1 MRRGNGRGEPE
12 TRKGRQGL
20 PARLRNPPGGRNARV
35 MLLAL
40 FLDRTGSGLWAASS
54 VLYLTFV
61 TQLSAQQIGVL
72 LGVAG
77 VAGIAGS
84 PLAGRLAGR
93 FPVRPLLI
101 GCHLLR
107 LVTLVL
113 VLLCS
118 GFEALL
124 PVIAVTYLGDR
135 AAKMLE
141 MLFATRTAGER
152 RAAYQALSRSVAN
165 GGYALGAGIA
175 AIGPAVGTSDAYRAL
190 ILGNA
195 LSFVIAAAL
204 VWRTSEP
211 RDKPIEVARFGSRGP
226 GREAAARPQGHPV
239 ARPRLSH
246 VRAAGHPD
254 EPRRLHPQRRP
265 AAVAGEPHLGAARPR
280 PGLPDHQHRDG
291 RGAADQRVGAGRGSA
306 PGHPGGAAVRGHD
319 VRVLCVRSWRRP
331 PGVGPGRPRPSCSPR
346 RWWSP
351 WRS

>member
-20 PARLRNPPGGRNARV
+20 PARLRNPPGGRNARA

-113 VLLCS
+113 VPLCS

-211 RDKPIEVARFGSRGP
+211 RDKPIEVARGS
-226 GREAAARPQGHPV
+226 
-239 ARPRLSH
+239 
-246 VRAAGHPD
+246 AAGAPAGKQPPVRRATPWRDRGYLTFVLLDIPMNLDDSILNVGLPLWLVNRTSAPHALAPAFLIINTGTVVVLQISVSARA
-254 EPRRLHPQRRP
+254 EGPRRATR
-265 AAVAGEPHLGAARPR
+265 AVLLYGAI
-280 PGLPDHQHRDG
+280 PDL
-291 RGAADQRVGAGRGSA
+291 AWES
-306 PGHPGGAAVRGHD
+306 
-319 VRVLCVRSWRRP
+319 
-331 PGVGPGRPRPSCSPR
+331 RPSGRAGNAS
-346 RWWSP
+346 
-351 WRS
+351 